1 MTHQMEV
8 IIIMGLFKTPML
20 YIFDYLRMTQ
30 QMEVIIIMGL
40 FNPHVIYIRLR
51 QDDSADGGYNHI
63 NEGQR
68 TLYSSTVNQVIVT
81 TIKLSKGLSLNH

>member
-1 MTHQMEV
+1 
-8 IIIMGLFKTPML
+8 
-20 YIFDYLRMTQ
+20 
-30 QMEVIIIMGL
+30 MGL

-68 TLYSSTVNQVIVT
+68 TLYSNTVNQVIVT
-81 TIKLSKGLSLNH
+81 TRKLSKGLSLNH